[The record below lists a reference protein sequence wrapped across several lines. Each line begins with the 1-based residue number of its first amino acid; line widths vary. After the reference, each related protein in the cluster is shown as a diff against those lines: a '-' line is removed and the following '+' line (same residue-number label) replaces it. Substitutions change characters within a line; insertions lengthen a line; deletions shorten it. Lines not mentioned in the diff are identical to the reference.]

1 MTGECSARTLRSDER
16 GRGIIWVMLWLISTL
31 VALWLYTL
39 IYGSVLEPLANIA
52 RSIDAVESE
61 GYLSIVD
68 LGMSSL
74 AFAGLLLGIGAILL
88 AIIYAVWQERFIGRR
103 RPRP

>member
-1 MTGECSARTLRSDER
+1 MTGECSERTLRSDER